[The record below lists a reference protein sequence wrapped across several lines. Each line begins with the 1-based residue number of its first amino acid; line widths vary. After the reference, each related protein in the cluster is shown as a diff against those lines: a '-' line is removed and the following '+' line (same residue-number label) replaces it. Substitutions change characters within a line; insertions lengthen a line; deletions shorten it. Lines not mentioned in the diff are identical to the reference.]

1 MKFKE
6 LNLSSTTLK
15 GLENMGFD
23 TPTEIQRLTISHLL
37 ENNKDFVGQ
46 AQTGT
51 GKTAAFCLP
60 LIEYL
65 KNDPKALKA
74 LVLAPTRELAHQIAN
89 EFEKLAAFTKL
100 KTVVVVGGEP
110 YEKQIK
116 KIKSNKAQVVI
127 GTPGRVIDLMNRKV
141 LSFKNSEYLILDE
154 ADEMLKM
161 GFYEAIQEIIKEF
174 NKQRYSWMFSA
185 TMPKEIKRLI
195 QTELKDPHFVNVSP
209 KSMSKDDIE
218 QLLYFVK
225 EKYHLEA
232 LTRLIKNNPDMYA
245 MVFCQ
250 TKRQCDEYGTELIGR
265 GYKAEILHGDMGQ
278 GQRNR
283 IMTAFKAKKVP
294 LLICTDVA
302 ARGIDVSNLTHVIN
316 IGVPREIE
324 NYIHRIGRTGR
335 AGEKG
340 VALSI
345 VDVRDLTRVR
355 AIEKHIGKKLNVKKL
370 PTVDA
375 LKKGLVAD
383 ELNKMETLVSA
394 ISGKGD
400 TFNIDPTFKLYD
412 QELGHLSKKDILK
425 LTFSWMFNRDLRR
438 FDDLSQIEQNI
449 EDRLLFS
456 KKRGNSRGNRRN
468 QGPKNAKSFNR
479 RRTQRKTR

>member
-15 GLENMGFD
+15 GLEKMGFE
-23 TPTEIQRLTISHLL
+23 TPTEIQRLTITHLL
-37 ENNKDFVGQ
+37 QDNKDFVGQ

-65 KNDPKALKA
+65 KNDTKPLRALI
-74 LVLAPTRELAHQIAN
+74 LAPTRELAHQIAK
-89 EFEKLAAFTKL
+89 EFDRLAYFSKL
-100 KTVVVVGGEP
+100 KAAVVVGGES
-110 YEKQIK
+110 YDKQIS
-116 KIKSNKAQVVI
+116 KIKSKGANVVI
-127 GTPGRVIDLMNRKV
+127 GTPGRVIDLMKRKV
-141 LSFKNSEYLILDE
+141 LSFKESQYLILDE

-174 NKQRYSWMFSA
+174 NKNRYSWMFSA
-185 TMPKEIKRLI
+185 TMPKEIKKLI
-195 QTELKDPHFVNVSP
+195 QSELKDPHFVNVTP
-209 KSMSKDDIE
+209 KSISKEEIE
-218 QLLYFVK
+218 QSLYLVK
-225 EKYHLEA
+225 ERFHLEA
-232 LTRLIKNNPDMYA
+232 LTRLIKSSPDMYA

-250 TKRQCDEYGTELIGR
+250 TKRQCDEYGAELIGR

-302 ARGIDVSNLTHVIN
+302 ARGIDVSNLSHVIN
-316 IGVPREIE
+316 IGVPREVE

-340 VALSI
+340 IALSI
-345 VDVRDLTRVR
+345 VDVRDLIRVR
-355 AIEKHIGKKLNVKKL
+355 AIEKHIGRKLNVKKL

-375 LKKGLVAD
+375 LKTGLVED
-383 ELNKMETLVSA
+383 ELTRMETLVSA
-394 ISGKGD
+394 ISGKKEK
-400 TFNIDPTFKLYD
+400 FKIDPTFKLYN
-412 QELGHLSKKDILK
+412 QELGHLSKDDILK

-449 EDRLLFS
+449 EDRMLIS
-456 KKRGNSRGNRRN
+456 RKRNRKRGSG
-468 QGPKNAKSFNR
+468 GPQNAKKFNR
-479 RRTQRKTR
+479 NRTQRKTR